1 MFKIKEYEDL
11 YEYVTTN
18 IIHLGCIPACFMY
31 LIRCS
36 NLTAIC
42 IGFLADFIYVG
53 FLLLLVLQYV
63 IGGEAANSVIGKI
76 TRCRFIGV
84 R

>member
-18 IIHLGCIPACFMY
+18 IIHLGGIPACYVY
-31 LIRCS
+31 LFRCS

-42 IGFLADFIYVG
+42 IGFSVNFIYLG
-53 FLLLLVLQYV
+53 FIMLLLLQYV
-63 IGGEAANSVIGKI
+63 IGNDAANNVIGKI
-76 TRCRFIGV
+76 TRCRFG